1 MKYKKIILKP
11 IFNYIPNNTDKE
23 NYLEND
29 TNTLN
34 LNGDITPKSNI
45 SQEVNIENIS
55 SKDNKSN
62 LILKKTHIKFK
73 NNLTQENNTL
83 LKNNIDYKKILQE
96 TDELIKKLKSTL
108 PLKKEKKEDFLINS
122 KESSNILNDS
132 FSLETLHDNKTS
144 KDLKLTKQLFKIVNN
159 HTNISTFK
167 YFIKNN
173 TYLLLLDLVLIIFL
187 LFIILKFIRFLFKK
201 NTIPEELIYIT
212 IKDPFEEAVKKTKN
226 LPKIGTLIVKN
237 TEDIPSSV
245 YISGDLIIIGKVKLP
260 EYVYVKGD
268 VICENYVEIDT
279 LISEKN
285 IKILNGGLLSTLLA
299 TKKNIYLSK
308 DFESKGILIAEQIIT
323 YDYKE
328 YDFDL
333 PISSSKRKVLEYKG
347 NFKVPE
353 EITLAQDL
361 IIFGNLEI
369 LPFAK
374 ILGDIKVYGNVK
386 VWNNVKISGGIYASG
401 KVTLMDNCIV
411 GKDIISANKIEIY
424 PGCRLNI
431 FSGRIA
437 TYKNILLNKNICI
450 FGAII
455 SPMKVK

>member
-1 MKYKKIILKP
+1 MWKLCRSRYFNFWKKYK
-11 IFNYIPNNTDKE
+11 N
-23 NYLEND
+23 
-29 TNTLN
+29 
-34 LNGDITPKSNI
+34 
-45 SQEVNIENIS
+45 
-55 SKDNKSN
+55 
-62 LILKKTHIKFK
+62 FK
-73 NNLTQENNTL
+73 WR
-83 LKNNIDYKKILQE
+83 
-96 TDELIKKLKSTL
+96 
-108 PLKKEKKEDFLINS
+108 
-122 KESSNILNDS
+122 
-132 FSLETLHDNKTS
+132 
-144 KDLKLTKQLFKIVNN
+144 IV
-159 HTNISTFK
+159 K
-167 YFIKNN
+167 YFIS
-173 TYLLLLDLVLIIFL
+173 Y
-187 LFIILKFIRFLFKK
+187 
-201 NTIPEELIYIT
+201 
-212 IKDPFEEAVKKTKN
+212 
-226 LPKIGTLIVKN
+226 
-237 TEDIPSSV
+237 
-245 YISGDLIIIGKVKLP
+245 
-260 EYVYVKGD
+260 
-268 VICENYVEIDT
+268 
-279 LISEKN
+279 
-285 IKILNGGLLSTLLA
+285 
-299 TKKNIYLSK
+299 KKNIYLSK